1 MHFHYNGV
9 THVRPIMIKALLKS
23 KMSQF
28 SKQERNIASYLLEMD
43 TDPRILTS
51 NALAEQLGI
60 SQSTVIRFTQKLGYE
75 SFRSFL
81 VDLNKVYAEDIRTK
95 ERDMLTSDSM
105 KILISRYEE
114 AIHETNALNRL
125 DTIKQAVS
133 LILGADRIVV
143 YGAANSS
150 IFAEYLN
157 NQLNKTGLFVQFSKG
172 IHACMVSV
180 SQLGPRG
187 VVVLIS
193 QSGETKDTLD
203 AAKLAKAHD
212 IPIIALT
219 GHHQNS
225 LHEFADIALFSSD
238 YAKNLMNIR
247 ISQLFLVDILIQEI
261 TAAK

>member
-1 MHFHYNGV
+1 
-9 THVRPIMIKALLKS
+9 MIKTLLKS

-28 SKQERNIASYLLEMD
+28 SKQEKNIASYLLELD
-43 TDPRILTS
+43 IDPRILTS

-81 VDLNKVYAEDIRTK
+81 IDLNKVYAEDIRIR
-95 ERDMLTSDSM
+95 ERDLLTSDSM
-105 KILISRYEE
+105 KILISRYED
-114 AIHETNALNRL
+114 AIHETNILNSTER
-125 DTIKQAVS
+125 IQQAVQ
-133 LILGADRIVV
+133 LILNADRIVV

-172 IHACMVSV
+172 IHSALVSV
-180 SQLGPRG
+180 SQLSSKG

-193 QSGETKDTLD
+193 QSGETEDTLEI
-203 AAKLAKAHD
+203 AKYAKTNN
-212 IPIIALT
+212 IPIIALI
-219 GHHQNS
+219 GHHKNS
-225 LHEFADIALFSSD
+225 LHDYADIALYSSD

-261 TAAK
+261 TERK

>member
-1 MHFHYNGV
+1 
-9 THVRPIMIKALLKS
+9 MIKALLKS

-28 SKQERNIASYLLEMD
+28 SKQEKNIASYLLELD
-43 TDPRILTS
+43 VDPRILTS

-75 SFRSFL
+75 SFRTFL
-81 VDLNKVYAEDIRTK
+81 VDLNKVYAEDLRVR
-95 ERDMLTSDSM
+95 ERDLLTSDSM
-105 KILISRYEE
+105 KILISRYED
-114 AIHETNALNRL
+114 AIHETNALNKAES
-125 DTIKQAVS
+125 IKQAVQ
-133 LILGADRIVV
+133 LILNADRIVV

-172 IHACMVSV
+172 IHAALVSV
-180 SQLGPRG
+180 SQLSPKG

-193 QSGETKDTLD
+193 QSGETEDTL
-203 AAKLAKAHD
+203 AAARQAKTHG

-219 GHHQNS
+219 GHHKNT
-225 LHEFADIALFSSD
+225 LHDYADIVLYSSD

-261 TAAK
+261 TERK

>member
-1 MHFHYNGV
+1 
-9 THVRPIMIKALLKS
+9 MIKALLKS

-28 SKQERNIASYLLEMD
+28 SKQEKNIASYLLELD
-43 TDPRILTS
+43 VDPRILTS

-75 SFRSFL
+75 SFRTFL
-81 VDLNKVYAEDIRTK
+81 VDLNKVYADDLRSR
-95 ERDMLTSDSM
+95 ERDLVTSDSM
-105 KILISRYEE
+105 KILISRYED
-114 AIHETNALNRL
+114 AIYETNVLNKP
-125 DTIKQAVS
+125 DNIKQAVE
-133 LILGADRIVV
+133 LILNADRIVV

-172 IHACMVSV
+172 IHACLVSV
-180 SQLGPRG
+180 AQLSPKG

-193 QSGETKDTLD
+193 QSGETEDTLE
-203 AAKLAKAHD
+203 AAKQARRKG

-219 GHHQNS
+219 GHHKNT
-225 LHEFADIALFSSD
+225 LHESADIVLYSSD

-261 TAAK
+261 TERK

>member
-1 MHFHYNGV
+1 
-9 THVRPIMIKALLKS
+9 MIKALLKS

-28 SKQERNIASYLLEMD
+28 SKQEKNIASYLLELD
-43 TDPRILTS
+43 VDPRILTS

-75 SFRSFL
+75 SFRTFL
-81 VDLNKVYAEDIRTK
+81 VDLNKVYADDLRTR
-95 ERDMLTSDSM
+95 ERDLVTSDSM
-105 KILISRYEE
+105 KILISRYED
-114 AIHETNALNRL
+114 AIHETNVLNKPES
-125 DTIKQAVS
+125 IKQAVD
-133 LILGADRIVV
+133 LILNADRIVV

-172 IHACMVSV
+172 IHACLVSV
-180 SQLGPRG
+180 AQLSSKG

-193 QSGETKDTLD
+193 QSGETEDTLE
-203 AAKLAKAHD
+203 AATQARSKG

-219 GHHQNS
+219 GHHKNT
-225 LHEFADIALFSSD
+225 LHEYSDIVLYSSD

-261 TAAK
+261 TERK

>member
-1 MHFHYNGV
+1 
-9 THVRPIMIKALLKS
+9 MIKALLKS

-28 SKQERNIASYLLEMD
+28 SKQEKNIASYLLELD
-43 TDPRILTS
+43 VDPRILTS

-75 SFRSFL
+75 SFRTFL
-81 VDLNKVYAEDIRTK
+81 VDLNKVYADDLRT
-95 ERDMLTSDSM
+95 RDRDLVTSDSM
-105 KILISRYEE
+105 KILISRYED
-114 AIHETNALNRL
+114 AIHETNVLNKAES
-125 DTIKQAVS
+125 IKQAVE
-133 LILGADRIVV
+133 LILNADRIVV

-172 IHACMVSV
+172 IHACLVSV
-180 SQLGPRG
+180 AQLSSKG

-193 QSGETKDTLD
+193 QSGETEDTLE
-203 AAKLAKAHD
+203 AATQARSKG

-219 GHHQNS
+219 GHHKNT
-225 LHEFADIALFSSD
+225 LHEVADIVLYSSD

-261 TAAK
+261 TERK

>member
-1 MHFHYNGV
+1 
-9 THVRPIMIKALLKS
+9 MIKALLKS

-28 SKQERNIASYLLEMD
+28 SKQEKNIASYLLELD
-43 TDPRILTS
+43 VDPRILTS

-75 SFRSFL
+75 SFRTFL
-81 VDLNKVYAEDIRTK
+81 VDLNKVYSDDLRVR
-95 ERDMLTSDSM
+95 ERDLLTSDSM
-105 KILISRYEE
+105 KILISRYED
-114 AIHETNALNRL
+114 AIQETNVLNKQE
-125 DTIKQAVS
+125 TIMQAVE
-133 LILGADRIVV
+133 LIVHADRIVV

-172 IHACMVSV
+172 IHAALVSL
-180 SQLGPRG
+180 SQLTSKG

-193 QSGETKDTLD
+193 QSGETDDTLI
-203 AAKLAKAHD
+203 AAKQAKEHG

-219 GHHQNS
+219 GHHKNS
-225 LHEFADIALFSSD
+225 LHDYADIVLYSSD

-261 TAAK
+261 TERK

>member
-1 MHFHYNGV
+1 
-9 THVRPIMIKALLKS
+9 MIKALLKS

-28 SKQERNIASYLLEMD
+28 SKQEKNIASYLLELD
-43 TDPRILTS
+43 VDPRILTS

-75 SFRSFL
+75 SFRTFL
-81 VDLNKVYAEDIRTK
+81 VDLNKVYADDLRSR
-95 ERDMLTSDSM
+95 ERDLVTSDSM
-105 KILISRYEE
+105 KILISRYED
-114 AIHETNALNRL
+114 AIHETNVLNKP
-125 DTIKQAVS
+125 DNIKLAVE
-133 LILGADRIVV
+133 LILNADRIVV

-157 NQLNKTGLFVQFSKG
+157 NQLNKTGLFVQFLKG
-172 IHACMVSV
+172 IHACLVSV
-180 SQLGPRG
+180 AQLSPKG

-193 QSGETKDTLD
+193 QSGETEDTLES
-203 AAKLAKAHD
+203 AKQARSKG

-219 GHHQNS
+219 GHHKNT
-225 LHEFADIALFSSD
+225 LHEYADIVLYSSD

-261 TAAK
+261 TERK

>member
-1 MHFHYNGV
+1 
-9 THVRPIMIKALLKS
+9 MIKALLKS

-28 SKQERNIASYLLEMD
+28 SKQEKNIASYLLELD
-43 TDPRILTS
+43 VDPRVLTS

-75 SFRSFL
+75 SFRTFL
-81 VDLNKVYAEDIRTK
+81 VDLNKVYSDDLRIK
-95 ERDMLTSDSM
+95 ERDLVTSDSM
-105 KILISRYEE
+105 KILISRYED
-114 AIHETNALNRL
+114 AIHETNVLNKPES
-125 DTIKQAVS
+125 IKQAVD
-133 LILGADRIVV
+133 LIIQADRIVV

-157 NQLNKTGLFVQFSKG
+157 NQLNKTGLFVQFAKG
-172 IHACMVSV
+172 IHACLVSV
-180 SQLGPRG
+180 AQLSSKG

-193 QSGETKDTLD
+193 QSGETEDTLD
-203 AAKLAKAHD
+203 AAKQAKKNG

-219 GHHQNS
+219 GHHKNT
-225 LHEFADIALFSSD
+225 LHDYADIVLYSSD

-261 TAAK
+261 TSRK

>member
-1 MHFHYNGV
+1 
-9 THVRPIMIKALLKS
+9 MIKALLKS

-28 SKQERNIASYLLEMD
+28 SKQEKNIACYLLELD
-43 TDPRILTS
+43 VDPRILTS

-75 SFRSFL
+75 SFRTFL
-81 VDLNKVYAEDIRTK
+81 VDLNKVYADDQRIK
-95 ERDMLTSDSM
+95 ERDLLTTDSM
-105 KILISRYEE
+105 KILISRYED
-114 AIHETNALNRL
+114 AIHETNVLNN
-125 DTIKQAVS
+125 TENIKQAVE
-133 LILGADRIVV
+133 LILNADRIVV

-172 IHACMVSV
+172 IHASLVSV
-180 SQLGPRG
+180 SQLSSKS
-187 VVVLIS
+187 VIVLIS
-193 QSGETKDTLD
+193 QSGETEDTLD
-203 AAKLAKAHD
+203 VAKQAKANA

-219 GHHQNS
+219 GHHKNS
-225 LHEFADIALFSSD
+225 LHDYADIVLYSSD

-261 TAAK
+261 TERK

>member
-1 MHFHYNGV
+1 
-9 THVRPIMIKALLKS
+9 MIKALLKS

-28 SKQERNIASYLLEMD
+28 SKQEKNIASYLLELD
-43 TDPRILTS
+43 VDPRILTS

-75 SFRSFL
+75 SFRTFL
-81 VDLNKVYAEDIRTK
+81 VDLNKVYADDLRSR
-95 ERDMLTSDSM
+95 ERDLLTSDSM
-105 KILISRYEE
+105 KILISRYED
-114 AIHETNALNRL
+114 AIHETNVLNKP
-125 DTIKQAVS
+125 DNIKQAVE
-133 LILGADRIVV
+133 LILNADRIVV

-172 IHACMVSV
+172 IHACLVSV
-180 SQLGPRG
+180 AQLSSKG

-193 QSGETKDTLD
+193 QSGETEDTLE
-203 AAKLAKAHD
+203 AATQARRKG

-219 GHHQNS
+219 GHHKNT
-225 LHEFADIALFSSD
+225 LHEFADIVLYSSD

-261 TAAK
+261 TERK

>member
-1 MHFHYNGV
+1 
-9 THVRPIMIKALLKS
+9 MIKALLKS

-28 SKQERNIASYLLEMD
+28 SKQEKNIASYLLELD
-43 TDPRILTS
+43 VDPRILTS

-75 SFRSFL
+75 SFRTFL
-81 VDLNKVYAEDIRTK
+81 VDLNKVYAEDLRVK
-95 ERDMLTSDSM
+95 ERDLLTSDSM
-105 KILISRYEE
+105 KILISRYED
-114 AIHETNALNRL
+114 AIHETNALNKAES
-125 DTIKQAVS
+125 IKQAVQ
-133 LILGADRIVV
+133 LILNAERIVV

-172 IHACMVSV
+172 IHAALVSV
-180 SQLGPRG
+180 SQLSGKG

-193 QSGETKDTLD
+193 QSGETEDTLT
-203 AAKLAKAHD
+203 AAKQAKAHG

-219 GHHQNS
+219 GHHKNS
-225 LHEFADIALFSSD
+225 LHDYADIVLYSSD

-261 TAAK
+261 TERK

>member
-1 MHFHYNGV
+1 
-9 THVRPIMIKALLKS
+9 MIKALLKS

-28 SKQERNIASYLLEMD
+28 SKQEKNIASYLLELD
-43 TDPRILTS
+43 VDPRILTS

-75 SFRSFL
+75 SFRTFL
-81 VDLNKVYAEDIRTK
+81 VDLNKVYADDLRTR
-95 ERDMLTSDSM
+95 ERDLLTSDSM
-105 KILISRYEE
+105 KILISRYED
-114 AIHETNALNRL
+114 AIHETNVLNKPES
-125 DTIKQAVS
+125 IKQAVD
-133 LILGADRIVV
+133 LILNADRIVV

-172 IHACMVSV
+172 IHACLVSV
-180 SQLGPRG
+180 AQLSSKG

-193 QSGETKDTLD
+193 QSGETEDTLE
-203 AAKLAKAHD
+203 AATQARSKG

-219 GHHQNS
+219 GHHKNT
-225 LHEFADIALFSSD
+225 LHEYADIVLYSSD

-261 TAAK
+261 TERK

>member
-1 MHFHYNGV
+1 
-9 THVRPIMIKALLKS
+9 MIKALLKS

-28 SKQERNIASYLLEMD
+28 SKQEKNIASYLLELD
-43 TDPRILTS
+43 IDPRILTS

-75 SFRSFL
+75 SFRTFL
-81 VDLNKVYAEDIRTK
+81 VDLNKVYADDLRTR
-95 ERDMLTSDSM
+95 ERDLVTSDSM
-105 KILISRYEE
+105 KILISRYED
-114 AIHETNALNRL
+114 AIHETNVLNKPES
-125 DTIKQAVS
+125 IQQAVE
-133 LILGADRIVV
+133 LILNADRIVV

-172 IHACMVSV
+172 IHACLVSV
-180 SQLGPRG
+180 AQLSSKG

-193 QSGETKDTLD
+193 QSGETEDTLE
-203 AAKLAKAHD
+203 AATQARSKG

-219 GHHQNS
+219 GHHKNT
-225 LHEFADIALFSSD
+225 LHEFADIVLYSSD

-261 TAAK
+261 TERK